1 MEVLKVEKINK
12 TYENFKLSDV
22 SFNLEKGYIMGFIG
36 ANGAGK
42 TTTLKSIL
50 NMIHIESGTVDIFGK
65 DIRKEEMKI
74 KSDIGYMFGGVD
86 FYPKKN
92 VSTLTN
98 VVKRFYSGWNDETYH
113 KYMKRFKIDENKKI
127 CELSNGMKVKYNLT
141 LALSH
146 DAKLFI
152 FDEPTSGLDPVARDN
167 ILEIFQELIEDGE
180 KSILFSTHII
190 SDLDKCA
197 DFITYINEG
206 KIVASSEK
214 DEFKNSYK
222 IVKGSKK
229 QLKELKNT
237 LVSYKENSFG
247 FTGLIRTNEIDPGL
261 DVNISDANLEDIMV
275 YYARKGELN

>member
-1 MEVLKVEKINK
+1 MDVLKVEKINK

-92 VSTLTN
+92 VSTLTD
-98 VVKRFYSGWNDETYH
+98 VVKRFYSGWNNETYH

-229 QLKELKNT
+229 QLEELKNT

-247 FTGLIRTNEIDPGL
+247 FTGLIKTNEIEPGL

>member
-1 MEVLKVEKINK
+1 MDVLKVEKINK

-22 SFNLEKGYIMGFIG
+22 SFNLEEGYIMGFIG

-50 NMIHIESGTVDIFGK
+50 NMIHIESGTVKIFGK
-65 DIRKEEMKI
+65 DIRKEEMEI
-74 KSDIGYMFGGVD
+74 KSNIGYMFGGVD

-92 VSTLTN
+92 VSVLTG

-113 KYMKRFKIDENKKI
+113 KYMNRFKIDENKKI

-167 ILEIFQELIEDGE
+167 ILEIFQELIEDGK

-229 QLKELKNT
+229 QLEELKNT

-247 FTGLIRTNEIDPGL
+247 FTGLIKTNEIDPGQ

-275 YYARKGELN
+275 YYARRGELN

>member
-1 MEVLKVEKINK
+1 MDVLKVEKINK

-50 NMIHIESGTVDIFGK
+50 NMIHIESGAVDIFGK

-92 VSTLTN
+92 VSTLTD
-98 VVKRFYSGWNDETYH
+98 VVKRFYSGWNNETYH

-229 QLKELKNT
+229 QLEELKNM

-247 FTGLIRTNEIDPGL
+247 FTGLIKTNEIEPGL

>member
-1 MEVLKVEKINK
+1 
-12 TYENFKLSDV
+12 
-22 SFNLEKGYIMGFIG
+22 
-36 ANGAGK
+36 
-42 TTTLKSIL
+42 
-50 NMIHIESGTVDIFGK
+50 
-65 DIRKEEMKI
+65 
-74 KSDIGYMFGGVD
+74 
-86 FYPKKN
+86 
-92 VSTLTN
+92 
-98 VVKRFYSGWNDETYH
+98 
-113 KYMKRFKIDENKKI
+113 MKRFRIDENKKI

-229 QLKELKNT
+229 QLEELKNT